1 MSEVY
6 FLDRLDNGI
15 PIYVEGVY
23 EPNQEVSV
31 YAYVHGAAVPIVL
44 TPAEEDRLIASVID
58 AARRVI

>member
-6 FLDRLDNGI
+6 FRDYLDNGV
-15 PIYVEGVY
+15 PVDVEGIY
-23 EPNQEVSV
+23 ERDEVSV
-31 YAYVHGAAVPIVL
+31 YACITGTIMPIVL